1 MTDMELIRSLAGE
14 DEEQDVCDLIDQAA
28 TLIRFRACKSVV
40 IETARG
46 TKYEIKYTRGM
57 VNVKKKIDASTDVD
71 L

>member
-1 MTDMELIRSLAGE
+1 MTDMELIRSVAGE
-14 DEEQDVCDLIDQAA
+14 DEEQDVCDLIDQAVA
-28 TLIRFRACKSVV
+28 PIRFGACKSVV

-46 TKYEIKYTRGM
+46 TKYEIKNKRGI

>member
-14 DEEQDVCDLIDQAA
+14 DEEQDVCDLIDQAVEP
-28 TLIRFRACKSVV
+28 IRLGMLKSVV

-46 TKYEIKYTRGM
+46 TKYEIKNKRGLA
-57 VNVKKKIDASTDVD
+57 NVKKKIDASTDVD

>member
-1 MTDMELIRSLAGE
+1 MTDMELIRSVAGE
-14 DEEQDVCDLIDQAA
+14 DEEQDVCDLIDKAVE
-28 TLIRFRACKSVV
+28 LIRFRACKSVV

-46 TKYEIKYTRGM
+46 TKYEIKNKRGL

>member
-14 DEEQDVCDLIDQAA
+14 DEEQDVCDLIAQAVI
-28 TLIRFRACKSVV
+28 TIRLRICKSVV

-46 TKYEIKYTRGM
+46 TKYEIKNKRGLA
-57 VNVKKKIDASTDVD
+57 NVKKKIDASTDVD